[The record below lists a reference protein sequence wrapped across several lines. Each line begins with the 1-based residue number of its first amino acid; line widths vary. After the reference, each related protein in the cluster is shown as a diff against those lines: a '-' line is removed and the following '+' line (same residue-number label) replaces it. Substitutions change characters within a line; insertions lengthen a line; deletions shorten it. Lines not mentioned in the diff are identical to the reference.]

1 MRMKNKDY
9 FKEALTMVLRNK
21 KKKFYILITIISTV
35 LVCGILIFNNSVN
48 NYLNQS
54 ITKNIGFRTLVIPI
68 KTNEGDLAKEELE
81 SINHI
86 EEIYSTKYSPQFVE
100 TNLEYN
106 NVDGKI
112 EILYGTPNTIP
123 NVVIGRDFEED
134 EKNSLICPINFY
146 PNSSIYK
153 INYEDMIKGENILG
167 KEIILKYNTYNL
179 SDNSI
184 IKEETA
190 EMKVKIVG
198 LYDSK
203 SVMGFNNQCYI
214 SGENMTEIVDSI
226 LKNESDTIVYNYYVV
241 VDDVNNLNSVINDAI
256 KLGFD
261 EKSIY
266 IANSVDTELLS
277 IIQVSICILLAL
289 VLCVIIIIT
298 SSYTKKRV
306 VYEKTNMGI
315 LRACGYNKKV
325 VRNLYLVE
333 IFFTNLFS
341 YVAGVVTFLIM
352 YFILNS
358 TLLKSLTYLG
368 IKISFSTL
376 TIICS
381 FLIIVIIPIF
391 IAIININRKNQ
402 LDIINLIENN
412 EE

>member
-1 MRMKNKDY
+1 MNRITSYNVCYTK
-9 FKEALTMVLRNK
+9 LLR
-21 KKKFYILITIISTV
+21 
-35 LVCGILIFNNSVN
+35 
-48 NYLNQS
+48 
-54 ITKNIGFRTLVIPI
+54 
-68 KTNEGDLAKEELE
+68 
-81 SINHI
+81 
-86 EEIYSTKYSPQFVE
+86 
-100 TNLEYN
+100 
-106 NVDGKI
+106 
-112 EILYGTPNTIP
+112 
-123 NVVIGRDFEED
+123 
-134 EKNSLICPINFY
+134 
-146 PNSSIYK
+146 
-153 INYEDMIKGENILG
+153 
-167 KEIILKYNTYNL
+167 
-179 SDNSI
+179 
-184 IKEETA
+184 
-190 EMKVKIVG
+190 
-198 LYDSK
+198 
-203 SVMGFNNQCYI
+203 
-214 SGENMTEIVDSI
+214 
-226 LKNESDTIVYNYYVV
+226 
-241 VDDVNNLNSVINDAI
+241 
-256 KLGFD
+256 
-261 EKSIY
+261 
-266 IANSVDTELLS
+266 
-277 IIQVSICILLAL
+277 CILLAL

-412 EE
+412 EA